1 MACNAS
7 KVPFLRVVAKRG
19 YAAQASPRP
28 LGKASEVHSAVLPN
42 KVVVATAESSLPVT
56 RVSVVFRAGSRN
68 ETYES
73 TGANHIIR
81 IAAGLT
87 TKYRTGFSITRHL
100 QQIGGSL
107 TASSDRE
114 LLTYTIETTSDQQEV
129 GLKLLQD
136 IIQPAFKPW
145 EISDV
150 TPRIKTQIAA
160 VPPQIRAVELLHKAA
175 FRTGLGNSLYIPK
188 HKIGKIS
195 SETLLHYV
203 ANTCTA
209 GRCAVVGVGIDQNT
223 LSGFAQSLELG
234 SGSGKDA
241 PSKYQSG
248 EIRKEKGGDRACVAV
263 AGEAAF
269 ANPQEALAYAVLERA
284 MAPQPAVKWGNTNGS
299 LAKAAAS
306 AAGSTPVGIS
316 ALNATYSDGGLFGF
330 VVSGEA
336 GVIGKAVE
344 AAAKVLKAGVVSAD
358 DVNRGK
364 AILKADVLEAYGT
377 DAGLIATLGSQAA
390 LQQSVQSVDNMLS
403 AIDSLSQSDVQAA
416 ARKAGSSKLSVGA
429 IGNLVNVPYAS
440 DLS

>member
-1 MACNAS
+1 MASNAS

-19 YAAQASPRP
+19 FAAQACPRP
-28 LGKASEVHSAVLPN
+28 LGKAADVQSNVLPN

-68 ETYES
+68 ENYDS
-73 TGANHIIR
+73 LGANHIIR

-87 TKYRTGFSITRHL
+87 TKYRTGFSITRNL

-114 LLTYTIETTSDQQEV
+114 LLTYTIETTSDKQEV

-136 IIQPAFKPW
+136 IIAPAFKPW

-150 TPRIKTQIAA
+150 APRIRTQVAA
-160 VPPQIRAVELLHKAA
+160 VPPQIRAVELLHRAA

-195 SETLLHYV
+195 SETLLHFV
-203 ANTCTA
+203 ASNCTA

-223 LSGFAQSLELG
+223 LSGFAQSLELE
-234 SGSGKDA
+234 SGGGKDS
-241 PSKYQSG
+241 PSKYCGG
-248 EIRKEKGGDRACVAV
+248 EIRKEKGGDRAVVAV
-263 AGEAAF
+263 AGEAVF

-284 MAPQPAVKWGNTNGS
+284 LAPQPAVKWGNTNGA
-299 LAKAAAS
+299 LAKAASS
-306 AAGSTPVGIS
+306 AAGSTPVCIS

-330 VVSGEA
+330 VVSADA
-336 GVIGKAVE
+336 GVAGKAVE
-344 AAAKVLKAGVVSAD
+344 AAARVLKAGTVSGD

-364 AILKADVLEAYGT
+364 ALLKADILEAYGT
-377 DAGLIATLGSQAA
+377 DAGLIATLGNQAA
-390 LQQSVQSVDNMLS
+390 LQQAVQSADNML
-403 AIDSLSQSDVQAA
+403 AAVDSLSQSDIQSA
-416 ARKAGSSKLSVGA
+416 ARKAGSSKLSIGA